1 MLARSTSS
9 YKGRIKEN
17 DLLKDYKRLKQN
29 IIISLFD
36 NIVLC
41 NTQKAVDSAVTI
53 ARYINS
59 VGLNNENYVLYF
71 ALLETNNRYVIDN
84 LIGDKNPF
92 LLFSPIRPN
101 WYMLRETFRILS
113 QFKKDELNKKC
124 LLALLGIIQNTYKEP
139 KFGYSVYQL
148 SVSDVYNIGKYL
160 NKKKDQLDELNLLIL
175 DILFD
180 IYLMGIESASREQKQ
195 VALKANWIRMAFF
208 DNRKK
213 MSDVIPDV
221 LLIREKLPKED
232 IKPGIIIG
240 DKKINKTN
248 KTMKGD

>member
-1 MLARSTSS
+1 MLARSTASF
-9 YKGRIKEN
+9 KGHTKGN
-17 DLLKDYKRLKQN
+17 DLLKEYNKLKEKV
-29 IIISLFD
+29 ILSLFD

-41 NTQKAVDSAVTI
+41 NTQKAVDSAVTV

-59 VGLNNENYVLYF
+59 IGLNNDNYVLYF
-71 ALLETNNRYVIDN
+71 VLLETNNSYVIDS

-160 NKKKDQLDELNLLIL
+160 NKKKDQSEELNLLIL

-208 DNRKK
+208 DIRKR

-221 LLIREKLPKED
+221 LLIKEKMPKED
-232 IKPGIIIG
+232 IKPGIVVL
-240 DKKINKTN
+240 DDENKK
-248 KTMKGD
+248 

>member
-1 MLARSTSS
+1 MRAGVNFKTHN
-9 YKGRIKEN
+9 KEKDQLEEYGN
-17 DLLKDYKRLKQN
+17 LKKK

-36 NIVLC
+36 NIILC
-41 NTQKAVDSAVTI
+41 NTSKAVDSAVTL
-53 ARYINS
+53 ARYLNA
-59 VGLNNENYVLYF
+59 VGLNNENYLLYLI
-71 ALLETNNRYVIDN
+71 LLETNNSYVIDS

-160 NKKKDQLDELNLLIL
+160 NKNKDQLEEVNQLIL

-180 IYLMGIESASREQKQ
+180 IYLMGIESTSRKQKQ
-195 VALKANWIRMAFF
+195 VALKANWIRMAYF
-208 DNRKK
+208 DIRKK
-213 MSDVIPDV
+213 LSDVIPDV
-221 LLIREKLPKED
+221 LLIEEKLLKKE
-232 IKPGIIIG
+232 IKPSVIF
-240 DKKINKTN
+240 KKE
-248 KTMKGD
+248 G

>member
-1 MLARSTSS
+1 LARSTASF
-9 YKGRIKEN
+9 KGHTKEN
-17 DLLKDYKRLKQN
+17 DLLKEYNKLKEKV
-29 IIISLFD
+29 ILSLFD

-41 NTQKAVDSAVTI
+41 NTQKAVDSAVAV

-59 VGLNNENYVLYF
+59 IGLNNDNYVLYF
-71 ALLETNNRYVIDN
+71 VLLETNNSYVIDS

-160 NKKKDQLDELNLLIL
+160 NKKKDQSDELNQLIL

-208 DNRKK
+208 DIRKR

-221 LLIREKLPKED
+221 LLIKEKMPKED
-232 IKPGIIIG
+232 IKPGIVVL
-240 DKKINKTN
+240 DDENKKIG
-248 KTMKGD
+248 KGIN